1 MFFVPPNNKK
11 QNSKRERERPT
22 KTKDS
27 LDLVWRKKKCVH
39 TNRRALISFI
49 KGFMHAWFM
58 LSFFTTWL
66 HMIGEGG
73 GKRGEQREEE
83 EEEERSRD
91 GMEYVG
97 QGVHTPTQIHT

>member
-1 MFFVPPNNKK
+1 MRAY
-11 QNSKRERERPT
+11 QQA
-22 KTKDS
+22 
-27 LDLVWRKKKCVH
+27 
-39 TNRRALISFI
+39 ALISFI

-58 LSFFTTWL
+58 LSFTTWL

-83 EEEERSRD
+83 EEEERRRD

-97 QGVHTPTQIHT
+97 QGVHTPTQIHTKRE